1 MALALARQ
9 AVAGPSFLRAA
20 LPALALPVLPR
31 LPSLNDLLEWGI
43 TLAVPKSK
51 ISHSR
56 KSMRSAHKGIKN
68 KTNLNHC
75 PACGSI
81 KLSHNLCANCFS
93 QISRRWKKEARAPVG
108 DAAPRE

>member
-9 AVAGPSFLRAA
+9 AVAGPSVLRAA
-20 LPALALPVLPR
+20 FTLPAVALPSLR
-31 LPSLNDLLEWGI
+31 LPSLNDILEWGI

-75 PACGSI
+75 PACGSV

-108 DAAPRE
+108 EPRE

>member
-9 AVAGPSFLRAA
+9 AAAGPSLLRSALSLPAVA
-20 LPALALPVLPR
+20 LPALR
-31 LPSLNDLLEWGI
+31 LPSLNDILEWGI

-75 PACGSI
+75 PACGTV
-81 KLSHNLCANCFS
+81 KLAHNLCPQCYSA
-93 QISRRWKKEARAPVG
+93 ISRRWKKEAREPVE
-108 DAAPRE
+108 AAPRE